1 LTKSPFQSLI
11 LGYVVVADGRK
22 IFLEGMTVA
31 DNLARIQ
38 KTIGGAPVKLVVASK
53 YASSELIETAF
64 RFGVTEFGENKIQD
78 ALRKRSEMDQSIEQR
93 INWHFIGHLQSNKA
107 RQAVGNFKL
116 IHSIDSI
123 SLCEEVSR
131 LAAEKGTLQ
140 PILLQVKMM
149 PDDTK
154 FGFSPMELKEQF
166 AHLCSLPAI
175 KIEGLMTMTPFSA
188 GPEAWRECFLG
199 LKTLRGD
206 LESEFGVTLPELSMG
221 TSQDW
226 QEAVKCG
233 ATMIRLGQAV
243 FGSREDLHDLEK
255 TSS

>member
-1 LTKSPFQSLI
+1 
-11 LGYVVVADGRK
+11 
-22 IFLEGMTVA
+22 MTVA

-53 YASSELIETAF
+53 YANAELIETVF
-64 RFGVTEFGENKIQD
+64 RFGVTEFGENRIQD
-78 ALRKRSEMDQSIEQR
+78 ALSKRDEIDPSIEQG

-131 LAAEKGTLQ
+131 QAVGKGMQ
-140 PILLQVKMM
+140 QSILLQVKMM
-149 PDDTK
+149 PDENK
-154 FGFSPMELKEQF
+154 FGFQPMELKEQF
-166 AHLCSLPAI
+166 AHLCSLPGV

-199 LKTLRGD
+199 LKALRSE
-206 LESEFGVTLPELSMG
+206 LEKEFEVVLPELSMG

-226 QEAVKCG
+226 QEAIKCG

-243 FGSREDLHDLEK
+243 FGITSR
-255 TSS
+255 